1 MRTNSKK
8 STGFVSD
15 AFPDSDTNPKHLID
29 FLLCPAWDQQY
40 EIAPI
45 CWAELL
51 PAAPSEAPWQVWEL
65 DGVDLFGFFSEMLFR
80 QGSTEPDRVFSHP
93 SQLMF

>member
-1 MRTNSKK
+1 MRANSKK

-29 FLLCPAWDQQY
+29 FLLCPACDQQY

-51 PAAPSEAPWQVWEL
+51 PAASSELPWQVRAGRGRPVW
-65 DGVDLFGFFSEMLFR
+65 LFF
-80 QGSTEPDRVFSHP
+80 
-93 SQLMF
+93 